1 MFGAYLRATIT
12 VGIAVLS
19 AAILQMVL
27 NFFLP
32 LIGSDGE
39 YLYDIFGGV
48 SDYALFIMLLGI
60 AAGIVARSVVES
72 DAGVR

>member
-19 AAILQMVL
+19 ASILTMML

-32 LIGSDGE
+32 LIGDEGG
-39 YLYDIFGGV
+39 YLYDIFAGV

-60 AAGIVARSVVES
+60 AAGIIARSVFES